1 ESLPIVRNIDGIGKK
16 VEVRRYLREVAVS
29 DERAARA
36 LAEAGLVGD
45 LMPLLV
51 DIEVTGSGS
60 AKISEVLTVL
70 FADAIP
76 AKAVRVGLGLQTETG
91 LASPLELESLRSVP
105 VPVPVPV
112 PDSDSESVPV
122 PVSVSVSASVPEA

>member
-1 ESLPIVRNIDGIGKK
+1 MAAESLPIVRNIDGIGKK

-60 AKISEVLTVL
+60 AKVSEVLTVL

-76 AKAVRVGLGLQTETG
+76 AKAVRVGLGLRTGTG
-91 LASPLELESLRSVP
+91 LASPLELETLRS
-105 VPVPVPV
+105 
-112 PDSDSESVPV
+112 V
-122 PVSVSVSASVPEA
+122 PVSVSVSVSDSVSVSVPDA